1 VEITQPDGQ
10 KTIWKSTPYVRPGD
24 NEQHPDHWNITGG
37 VSAAQAEVKTPPD
50 NKQ

>member
-1 VEITQPDGQ
+1 
-10 KTIWKSTPYVRPGD
+10 VRPGD